1 METLFQVFAT
11 KKNLDVG
18 ALHFTLRGETIDPIA
33 TAASLDLVDMIEIEA
48 AWRLIIMI
56 SLSERPI

>member
-48 AWRLIIMI
+48 AW
-56 SLSERPI
+56 